1 MSSDSD
7 NSVNDYSTDSEED
20 IKSSKYSNNNDS
32 DNDYSSED
40 DVGPPKHLSDNDTD
54 IEKVEE
60 NAKTL
65 HLSDN
70 DTDSDEEHTK
80 TLHLMNISLSDLD
93 SSYTAPLILIY
104 KKLKEAQD
112 EYLRKPDP
120 KSRLDWFRKE
130 FAKLVKERI
139 DRDNYDDIV
148 YEPSKPTVDIP
159 KYPIF
164 YETYFNNQITLIDD
178 KLFFYSPL
186 RVNEQLEKKILLE
199 PKKVKQIELLQYV
212 WLIGEI
218 KLLNKYNDD
227 YYSKYE
233 KFNPEKIKE
242 NLYLTLFYNASSSE
256 VNDKLKDVDVLDPSY
271 MIFNTEYVL
280 NDYESWSYPVQL
292 DIGKV
297 ELHWEALKNRKNL
310 GSFAMYYKLE
320 DKYYGAPVV
329 RIASYYD
336 EVKEPSY
343 LNTDEDIEYHYERN
357 YEWNKKFNNYYFA
370 KFYLELSMKQLKEYA
385 NKETNSFRKRLL
397 LEQTDPIGFVR
408 TADKEDQELLDDNMI
423 NLLRQIDYNKREFT
437 TPDLRFFEEVK
448 EKLMNHD
455 MNKQTEFVSV
465 RSIKIK

>member
-7 NSVNDYSTDSEED
+7 NSVNDYTTDSEED
-20 IKSSKYSNNNDS
+20 IKSFRHLTYNDS
-32 DNDYSSED
+32 ENDYSSDSEED
-40 DVGPPKHLSDNDTD
+40 NKSSKHS
-54 IEKVEE
+54 
-60 NAKTL
+60 
-65 HLSDN
+65 S
-70 DTDSDEEHTK
+70 DSDSDLDDEDAR

-112 EYLRKPDP
+112 EYLRNPD
-120 KSRLDWFRKE
+120 SNFLLDWFGKE
-130 FAKLVKERI
+130 FSKLVKERI
-139 DRDNYDDIV
+139 DRNNYDGIV
-148 YEPSKPTVDIP
+148 YEPSKPIDDIQE
-159 KYPIF
+159 YPIF

-186 RVNEQLEKKILLE
+186 RVNEQLEKKIILKPWRVE
-199 PKKVKQIELLQYV
+199 QIEQLQYV

-218 KLLNKYNDD
+218 KLLNRYNSKYH
-227 YYSKYE
+227 SKYE
-233 KFNPEKIKE
+233 NFNPEKIKE
-242 NLYLTLFYNASSSE
+242 NTHLSLFYNTDSYKID
-256 VNDKLKDVDVLDPSY
+256 DKLKDVNVLDPSY
-271 MIFNTEYVL
+271 MMFNTEYVL

-297 ELHWEALKNRKNL
+297 ELHWETLKDKKDL
-310 GSFAMYYKLE
+310 GSFAMYYKLK
-320 DKYYGAPVV
+320 DKYYGAPVI
-329 RIASYYD
+329 RIPSYYD

-343 LNTDEDIEYHYERN
+343 LNTDENIEYHYERN
-357 YEWNKKFNNYYFA
+357 YDWNKKFSNYTFE
-370 KFYLELSMKQLKEYA
+370 KFYLGLAMKQLKEYA

-455 MNKQTEFVSV
+455 MNKQTEFVTV